1 MAIVSVGSIS
11 IAIYSG
17 NIGTMVRLRDTIVPF
32 VVWLSAEGVIATA
45 SVWRAKV
52 SKRNAMYPHTDEALT
67 EIRAESGM

>member
-1 MAIVSVGSIS
+1 
-11 IAIYSG
+11 
-17 NIGTMVRLRDTIVPF
+17 VRLRDTIVPF